1 MFKNE
6 NGRYLTK
13 ALFFELTLPDSR
25 QHAVFTLK
33 EDDHE
38 VDGVVYRSLK
48 RLFLQYDDPT
58 EYEFAK
64 NELGGYKHWKELC
77 SQKEIAEHIEEWR
90 EERDV
95 MLRSRG
101 IRDLMSQEGS
111 FQAAK
116 YLADKGWEQRQAGRP
131 TKAAVERE
139 TKQQAAMKVSVLE
152 DYKRLK
158 GE

>member
-6 NGRYLTK
+6 SGRYLSK
-13 ALFFELTLPDSR
+13 ALFYELTIPESR
-25 QHAVFTLK
+25 QYAIFTLK
-33 EDDHE
+33 EEDHE
-38 VDGVVYRSLK
+38 VDGVVYKSLK
-48 RLFLQYDDPT
+48 RLFLSYDDPT

-64 NELGGYKHWKELC
+64 NELGGWKHWQELC
-77 SQKEIAEHIEEWR
+77 SQRDLAEHIEEWR
-90 EERDV
+90 DERDI

-116 YLADKGWEQRQAGRP
+116 YLADKGWEERKAGRP

-139 TKQQAAMKVSVLE
+139 TKQQAALKVAVMD
-152 DYKRLK
+152 DYERLRK
-158 GE
+158 K